1 MSESN
6 DNDDDKIILKLGLCD
21 TLFVSFMPASHSSQR
36 QFNFLITLFTLF
48 FCCFL
53 GEGIS
58 SEKSD
63 AFNDDVSL
71 INFPH

>member
-21 TLFVSFMPASHSSQR
+21 TLFVTFMPASHSSQR

-48 FCCFL
+48 FV
-53 GEGIS
+53 
-58 SEKSD
+58 
-63 AFNDDVSL
+63 AFWGKKLVVRKVTL
-71 INFPH
+71 LTTTCL

>member
-48 FCCFL
+48 FVVFWGKELVVRKVTLLTTTCL
-53 GEGIS
+53 
-58 SEKSD
+58 
-63 AFNDDVSL
+63 
-71 INFPH
+71 

>member
-21 TLFVSFMPASHSSQR
+21 TLFVTFMPASHSSQR

-48 FCCFL
+48 FV
-53 GEGIS
+53 
-58 SEKSD
+58 
-63 AFNDDVSL
+63 AFWGKELVVRKVTL
-71 INFPH
+71 LTTTCL